1 MFCIELIDT
10 WSMRF
15 PANRFNCFRQMELPG
30 GLVFLAS
37 TFISVVRQV
46 ALRLPGASRVEWLVA
61 SVDIKCRR

>member
-1 MFCIELIDT
+1 
-10 WSMRF
+10 
-15 PANRFNCFRQMELPG
+15 MELPG

-61 SVDIKCRR
+61 SVDISAVQRLVTWAAHP